1 MKVWVI
7 EPRDPLIAR
16 DGRPFG
22 PVPGARAFTLAF
34 PFPST
39 IAGAVRTR
47 DGLDASG
54 RFQPAE
60 IPRLK
65 KIEVLGPLLVELDA
79 GTGDI
84 DRWLVPAPADAL
96 FFELVPSD
104 FTKAAIRQ
112 LTPLQ
117 LPPGSHTNLPED
129 SLAPVGM
136 PDRDPRKPFSKT
148 PAYWYWKLFEKWL
161 VDPFDGDVQLVEVG
175 HNGPVQEVRMHASI
189 RPDTQTADEEKGA
202 LFQTRGLEFA
212 CPVEDHA
219 DGGILSR
226 VRRLGLAA
234 AADAPNLKP
243 GIAPLGGE
251 RRLAFWRQS
260 NQVLPSCPEALK
272 EKIAALGHCRLIL
285 LTPAHFGA
293 GWKPSRLLEEWEG
306 VRPYLQAAALKRHQT
321 VSGWDLEG
329 KGRRKPTRRL
339 APAGTVYF
347 LKLNGDSAAIKRWVD
362 SIWLTCVSDGEQDR
376 RDGFGLAVTGVWDG
390 NLHRME
396 V

>member
-1 MKVWVI
+1 MKVWLI

-22 PVPGARAFTLAF
+22 PVPGARAYTLAF

-65 KIEVLGPLLVELDA
+65 QIEVLGPLLVELDA

-96 FFELVPSD
+96 FFENAPSD
-104 FTKAAIRQ
+104 FTRAAIRQ
-112 LTPLQ
+112 LVPLE
-117 LPPGSHTNLPED
+117 LPPGFTNLPED
-129 SLAPVGM
+129 TLAPVGM
-136 PDRDPRKPFSKT
+136 PRRDPRKPFSKT
-148 PAYWYWKLFEKWL
+148 PAFWYWKFFEKWL
-161 VDPFDGDVQLVEVG
+161 ADPGDSDVQLVEVG
-175 HNGPVQEVRMHASI
+175 HNGPVQEVRMHVSI
-189 RPDTQTADEEKGA
+189 RPDTQMADEEKGA

-212 CPVEDHA
+212 CPAGENA
-219 DGGILSR
+219 DGGVLSSL
-226 VRRLGLAA
+226 RRLGLAA
-234 AADAPNLKP
+234 ATDAPNLKP

-251 RRLAFWRQS
+251 RRPVFLRRS
-260 NQVLPSCPEALK
+260 NQALPSCPEVIK

-293 GWKPSRLLEEWEG
+293 GWKPSWLLEEREG
-306 VRPYLQAAALKRHQT
+306 VRPILQAAALKRHQT
-321 VSGWDLEG
+321 VSGWDFDKG
-329 KGRRKPTRRL
+329 KRKPTRRL

-347 LKLNGDSAAIKRWVD
+347 LKLDGDSAAIKRWVD
-362 SIWLTCVSDGEQDR
+362 SFWLICVSDWEQDR
-376 RDGFGLAVTGVWDG
+376 RDGFGLAVAGVWDG
-390 NLHRME
+390 KLHRME